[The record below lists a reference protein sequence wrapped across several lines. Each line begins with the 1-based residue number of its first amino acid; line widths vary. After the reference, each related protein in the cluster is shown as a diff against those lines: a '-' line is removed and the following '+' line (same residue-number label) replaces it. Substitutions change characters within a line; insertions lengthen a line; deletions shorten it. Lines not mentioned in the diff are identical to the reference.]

1 MKIDRLLPV
10 VLLCLA
16 ALPVRADDAPVPPN
30 VVVLLADDVGLMDF
44 GIYGGEAKTPNI
56 DALARRGA
64 LFTQFR
70 ASPQCAPSR
79 AMLLTGMDNHQTGL
93 GAIPEVLPPSHV
105 GQPGY
110 TMHLE
115 PGVETLASRLK
126 AAGYRTLMTGKWHLG
141 HGPGDLPDHHGFDR
155 SFVLDASGAD
165 NFEDRSY
172 LPLYEE
178 APWFEDG
185 RAVELPQGFYSS
197 EFLVDRMIEYLG
209 EDPAAQG
216 PFLAYVAFQAI
227 HIPVQAPREFIERYD
242 GVYEAGWDVLRRER
256 WQRAAELGLIPEGAP
271 LADMHATLRRWDAL
285 DADERALAIREMQV
299 NAGMLDAMDHHIGRL
314 VEHLKRTGAYDN
326 TIFVVTSDNGPEGS
340 DATLGSGPE
349 TWFLNLWLRTN
360 GYAETSVEAL
370 GGPGTWVAI
379 GPEWAS
385 AAASPSDLFK
395 FHGADGA
402 LRVPLILAG
411 PGVPSGVNVDA
422 FSIMPDLMPTL
433 LDLVGASIPED
444 GARPI
449 TGRSLQ
455 PVLAN
460 RQQQVYG
467 AEDLVGVEVAGNAA
481 LYRGRYK
488 LVRNLPPLGDGV
500 WHVFDLQKDPGESRD
515 LAPERP
521 ELLSSLLED
530 YRTWSA
536 DVGVIEMPEGY
547 APLEQV
553 SRNLGPILAKR
564 YAAWLAAFGLLFLVV
579 LSLAGFR
586 GYRWMS
592 KGR

>member
-1 MKIDRLLPV
+1 MRIDRVLV
-10 VLLCLA
+10 ALLCLA
-16 ALPVRADDAPVPPN
+16 VIPVRAGGAAASPN
-30 VVVLLADDVGLMDF
+30 VVILLADDVGLMDF
-44 GIYGGEAKTPNI
+44 GIYGGEARTPNI

-64 LFTQFR
+64 LFTRFR
-70 ASPQCAPSR
+70 SSPQCAPSR
-79 AMLLTGMDNHQTGL
+79 AMLLTGMDNHQSGL

-105 GQPGY
+105 GRPGY

-165 NFEDRSY
+165 NFADQSY
-172 LPLYEE
+172 MPLYDE

-185 RAVELPQGFYSS
+185 RPADLPEDFYSS

-227 HIPVQAPREFIERYD
+227 HIPVQAPRAFIERYD
-242 GVYEAGWDVLRRER
+242 GVYDAGWDALRRDR
-256 WQRAAELGLIPEGAP
+256 WQRAARLGLIPEGAP
-271 LADMHATLRRWDAL
+271 LAAMHSRLRRWDAL
-285 DADERALAIREMQV
+285 DADERALATREMQV

-314 VEHLKRTGAYDN
+314 IDHLRRTGVYDD
-326 TIFVVTSDNGPEGS
+326 TIFVVTSDNGPEGADPTS
-340 DATLGSGPE
+340 EGGAQAWL
-349 TWFLNLWLRTN
+349 LNLWLRTH
-360 GYAETSVEAL
+360 GYEETAVEAL

-385 AAASPSDLFK
+385 AAASPSNLFK

-411 PGVPSGVNVDA
+411 PGVPSGVKLNA

-433 LDLVGASIPED
+433 LDLVGVPIPED

-455 PVLAN
+455 PALAD
-460 RQQQVYG
+460 REQQIYG
-467 AEDLVGVEVAGNAA
+467 PEELVGVEVAGNVA
-481 LYRGRYK
+481 LYKGRYK
-488 LVRNLPPLGDGV
+488 LVRNLPPLGDRA
-500 WHVFDLQKDPGESRD
+500 WHVYDLRTDPGESQD
-515 LAPERP
+515 LSLERP
-521 ELLSSLLED
+521 ELLDSLLED

-536 DVGVIEMPEGY
+536 GVGVIEMPEDY

-553 SRNLGPILAKR
+553 ARNLGPILIER
-564 YAAWLAAFGLLFLVV
+564 YALWMAAGGLLLLALGF
-579 LSLAGFR
+579 AGFR
-586 GYRWMS
+586 AYRWIA